1 MTIYHNQP
9 YHLDGGGEDTRA
21 SKGFFWPTEGFLAGA
36 LALLLIPIGGVAEG
50 TLELNW
56 FEGTERRKQKQAY

>member
-21 SKGFFWPTEGFLAGA
+21 SKGFFGPTEGFLAGA
-36 LALLLIPIGGVAEG
+36 LALLLIPIGVAEG

-56 FEGTERRKQKQAY
+56 FEGTEKEKTKKVN